1 MSVNRRGFSPHF
13 LLRVQF
19 LNKYEKSKKKYTTPF
34 HLVEVRPWPILAS
47 IRALGL
53 TFGGIYWWHY
63 NITSIIILG
72 AASNILISFCWF
84 GDVIK
89 EKMTGFH
96 KRVVMFGLRFGMVL
110 FILSE
115 VLFFFSFF
123 WAYFHNCWGPNRE
136 LGFSWPPFDFGL
148 IVIDPF
154 SIPLLKT
161 VILLSSGARVTWR
174 HHALINQKYDQATIS
189 LFITVFLGAYF
200 LFLQG
205 KEYFMRLFSINRTTY
220 GTSFFMLTGF
230 HGFHVTIGTILL
242 FVCSLRQVLIHFSN
256 EQHVGF
262 EASAWYWHFVD
273 VVWLFLYF
281 FIYWYGFNA

>member
-1 MSVNRRGFSPHF
+1 VN
-13 LLRVQF
+13 L
-19 LNKYEKSKKKYTTPF
+19 SKNIYKRPF
-34 HLVEVRPWPILAS
+34 HLVEVSPWPLYAS

-53 TFGGIYWWHY
+53 TFGGIYWWHF
-63 NITSIIILG
+63 NKVKILCL
-72 AASNILISFCWF
+72 ALIFKLLISFCWF

-89 EKMTGFH
+89 ENMSGFH
-96 KRVVMFGLRFGMVL
+96 KRVVVFGFQLGMIL

-123 WAYFHNCWGPNRE
+123 WSYFHNCWGPQME
-136 LGFSWPPFDFGL
+136 LGYFWPPYGFKNV
-148 IVIDPF
+148 VIDPF

-161 VILLSSGARVTWR
+161 VVLLSSGARVTWA
-174 HHALINQKYDQATIS
+174 HHSLVNQDYDNALIG
-189 LFITVFLGAYF
+189 LGITVFLGCYF

-205 KEYFMRLFSINRTTY
+205 NEYFLSPFSLKSTVY
-220 GTSFFMLTGF
+220 GTVFFMLTGF

-242 FVCSLRQVLIHFSN
+242 IVCFFRHFLVHFSN
-256 EQHVGF
+256 IQHVGF

-281 FIYWYGFNA
+281 FIYWYGYTI